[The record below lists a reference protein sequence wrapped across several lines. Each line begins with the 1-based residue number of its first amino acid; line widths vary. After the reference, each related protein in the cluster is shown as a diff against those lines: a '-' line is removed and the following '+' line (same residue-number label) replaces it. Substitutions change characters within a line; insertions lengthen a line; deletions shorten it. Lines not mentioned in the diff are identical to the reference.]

1 MTPRFFCSGP
11 LQLGAIVALD
21 EASNHHALKVL
32 RLQDHALIVL
42 FNGDGHAYSGQLA
55 VSGKRASAW
64 IHQKSL
70 PDPTFE
76 FERILV
82 QGISTSEKMAWTI
95 EKAVEL
101 GVDTIV
107 PLLSHR
113 SKVKLSADNAA
124 GKANRW
130 SDLIKAACA
139 QSGRNTVPVLAAP
152 STLESLISGSFFS
165 ADATKLMLQPD
176 SSMTLL
182 EGLPKSASP
191 KIKDWDTASA
201 RRQIVLLCGPE
212 SGFDEGETQLLLRSG
227 ALGINL
233 GWRVLRTETA
243 GLAALACIEAVYAS
257 ADTGATK
264 SAS

>member
-32 RLQDHALIVL
+32 RLQDQAPVVL
-42 FNGDGHAYSGQLA
+42 FNGDGHAYGGQLA
-55 VSGKRASAW
+55 VSGKRAGAL

-101 GVDTIV
+101 GVDTII

-113 SKVKLSADNAA
+113 SKVKLSADTAA

-139 QSGRNTVPVLAAP
+139 QSGRNTVPVLGTP
-152 STLESLISGSFFS
+152 CTLESLISGAIFS
-165 ADATKLMLQPD
+165 SDATKLMLQPD
-176 SSMTLL
+176 SAMTLL
-182 EGLPKSASP
+182 EALPKSLAP
-191 KIKDWDTASA
+191 KFKDLSLATA
-201 RRQIVLLCGPE
+201 RHQIILFCGPE
-212 SGFDEGETQLLLRSG
+212 SGFDESETQLLLRSG

-243 GLAALACIEAVYAS
+243 GLAALACIEALCANPTVMANVS
-257 ADTGATK
+257 QK
-264 SAS
+264 